1 MKTKKCSTCKELKTY
16 DSFYKD
22 KNAPT
27 GYGYECKRCKY
38 NGRKAWIARSPE
50 SYQKQRKK
58 AREINRFKGTGFTPE
73 DFDYKIKEQ
82 DYKCAICGT
91 DDPGKTNWHADHCH
105 ATGIKRGVLCMR
117 CNTALGFL
125 DDDTDRLA
133 NAILYLNYY
142 QTAAK
147 EQQ

>member
-22 KNAPT
+22 KKTPT
-27 GYGYECKRCKY
+27 GYGYECKHCKMLSKTKY
-38 NGRKAWIARSPE
+38 RKIYPEKYAR
-50 SYQKQRKK
+50 QKLKS
-58 AREINRFKGTGFTPE
+58 REINRFKGTGFTPE
-73 DFDYKIKEQ
+73 DFEYKIKEQ

-91 DDPGKTNWHADHCH
+91 DDPGKANWQADHCH
-105 ATGIKRGVLCMR
+105 STGIKRGVLCMR

-125 DDDTDRLA
+125 DDDTDKLA
-133 NAILYLNYY
+133 NAIRYLNYY